1 MYFSANEFYNYLA
14 GQSDWGRSYVLEDA
28 GEYKFTKRAV
38 ARIHKRAIEAV
49 MAREDTAY
57 YEKDGEDYYTEVWKW
72 HRPWEVVPSLKNWQA
87 PAGDFGVGIEIEL
100 GFDSWQH
107 VNSIMKAV
115 RHWKY
120 ITMDFEGCGDY
131 PIEATFPPVCY
142 SKFSPKSQ
150 ACRYLKL
157 VDGKAIEHDEED
169 MVGTHIN
176 VSVGGRA
183 HHDSSSR
190 RHSVN
195 HFIESCCYG
204 FTFEHQVKY
213 FGRAPYGGI
222 RSAGTHYEC
231 KMFNSVT
238 DWKVLRRYVDI
249 SIELIKLIESEEVIN
264 ASSVIAACERGYS
277 LRS

>member
-1 MYFSANEFYNYLA
+1 MYFSANELYNYLVSFA
-14 GQSDWGRSYVLEDA
+14 GWEREGVIHDA
-28 GEYKFTKRAV
+28 GESKFTKRAV
-38 ARIHKRAIEAV
+38 ARIHKRAIKAV
-49 MAREDTAY
+49 MDRDCDGYCEENGKEY
-57 YEKDGEDYYTEVWKW
+57 YSNVWKW
-72 HRPWEVVPSLKNWQA
+72 YRPWEVVPSLRNWQA

-100 GFDSWQH
+100 GFDEWDTA
-107 VNSIMKAV
+107 NSIMKAV

-142 SKFSPKSQ
+142 SKFGPKSQ

-157 VDGKAIEHDEED
+157 VDGKAIEHDEEE

-176 VSVGGRA
+176 VSVGGRE
-183 HHDSSSR
+183 HRDRSGR
-190 RHSVN
+190 REAVN
-195 HFIESCCYG
+195 SIIEYYNDDFG
-204 FTFEHQVKY
+204 AVRQERY
-213 FGRAPYGGI
+213 FGREPYGGI

-249 SIELIKLIESEEVIN
+249 SIELVKLIESEEVID

>member
-1 MYFSANEFYNYLA
+1 MYFSANEFYDYLN
-14 GQSDWGRSYVLEDA
+14 GCQPWLRDEVICDA
-28 GEYKFTKRAV
+28 GESKFTKRAV

-49 MAREDTAY
+49 MSRESDTY
-57 YEKDGEDYYTEVWKW
+57 YEEGGKEYYTDVWKW
-72 HRPWEVVPSLKNWQA
+72 YRPWDVVPSLKSWQA

-100 GFDSWQH
+100 GFDSRRH

-157 VDGKAIEHDEED
+157 VDGKALEHDEEE

-183 HHDSSSR
+183 HRDNAAR
-190 RHSVN
+190 RQSVN
-195 HFIESCCYG
+195 SIIEYYHNG
-204 FTFEHQVKY
+204 FGAEHQEKY
-213 FGRAPYGGI
+213 FGRRPYGGI
-222 RSAGTHYEC
+222 RTAGTHYEC

>member
-14 GQSDWGRSYVLEDA
+14 SKSAWTREEAIFDA
-28 GEYKFTKRAV
+28 GEEAFTKRAV

-49 MAREDTAY
+49 MARESDGYCEENGREY
-57 YEKDGEDYYTEVWKW
+57 YSSVWKW
-72 HRPWEVVPSLKNWQA
+72 YRPWEVVPSLKNWQA

-100 GFDSWQH
+100 GFDSWSH
-107 VNSIMKAV
+107 VNGIMKAV

-120 ITMDFEGCGDY
+120 ITMDFEGCGNY

-142 SKFSPKSQ
+142 SKFGPKSQ

-157 VDGKAIEHDEED
+157 VDGKAVEHDEEE

-183 HHDSSSR
+183 HRDNRVR
-190 RHSVN
+190 RDAVN
-195 HFIESCCYG
+195 SIIEYYNDDFG
-204 FTFEHQVKY
+204 TERQEKY
-213 FGRAPYGGI
+213 FGRRPYGGI
-222 RSAGTHYEC
+222 RSANTHYEC

-249 SIELIKLIESEEVIN
+249 SIELVKLIESEEVIN